1 MRLAENKDRFT
12 EKEISN
18 VANSM
23 ANGKLSLRAANALL
37 PKQQPRGNT
46 SKETDDDDAKG
57 GEAIAKQYLKEVWEP
72 DELVI
77 VLQEVRDTEYLKK
90 LHVEVGTRT
99 FSPLLRHI
107 FAVRSAISRPVSS
120 LSAAINTL
128 RTPDGSTSS
137 LVCDQAPRAA
147 RGPGVDAEGEVRPR
161 LLSHFHPDPSA
172 TFPNC
177 QTAGSHVRAL
187 PVPCRHSQRSASIFH

>member
-46 SKETDDDDAKG
+46 SKETDDDDAKS

-90 LHVEVGTRT
+90 LHVEVGKVLPRPQTPP
-99 FSPLLRHI
+99 SPVN
-107 FAVRSAISRPVSS
+107 APSS
-120 LSAAINTL
+120 GI
-128 RTPDGSTSS
+128 
-137 LVCDQAPRAA
+137 
-147 RGPGVDAEGEVRPR
+147 
-161 LLSHFHPDPSA
+161 
-172 TFPNC
+172 
-177 QTAGSHVRAL
+177 AL
-187 PVPCRHSQRSASIFH
+187 QRRI